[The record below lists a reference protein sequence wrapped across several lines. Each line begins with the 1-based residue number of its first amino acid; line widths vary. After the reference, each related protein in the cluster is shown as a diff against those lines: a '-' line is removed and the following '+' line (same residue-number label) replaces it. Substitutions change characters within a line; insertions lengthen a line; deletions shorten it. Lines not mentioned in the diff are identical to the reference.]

1 MGNRARPVDTADII
15 IIGGGIVGLA
25 TAHQT
30 LAANPGLKLVV
41 LEKEQTLA
49 SHQTGHN
56 SGVIHS
62 GIYYKPGSLKAENCR
77 RGRTMLLD
85 FCREHGV
92 AFDLCSKVIVAVD
105 EAEGPALERIYQR
118 GQANG
123 VACEMIDRGT
133 LRQLEPN
140 AAGMRAIQVHDAGI
154 ISYRAVCVALG
165 REITRMGG
173 TIILGGGV
181 RASHRAGSLRV
192 VSTDTGRL
200 AAPLIVNC
208 AGLQSDRIARL
219 LGTQPGLKVVAF
231 RGEYYE
237 LVPAARSLC
246 RNLIYPVPDARF
258 PFLGVHFTRM
268 IDGAVECGPNAVLA
282 LGREAYDKAAFD
294 AADLMDTL
302 GYPAF
307 WKLSA
312 KHWKMGAGE
321 IHRSISKAAFVK
333 ALQRLMPAIRSEHL
347 VPAPAGIRAQALLP
361 GGRLLDDFAI
371 AEDDGV
377 ISVCNA
383 PSPAATS
390 SLSIG
395 HTVAERI
402 GRHLATIR

>member
-1 MGNRARPVDTADII
+1 MDTADII

-25 TAHQT
+25 TAYQT
-30 LAANPGLKLVV
+30 LLANPGLKLAL
-41 LEKEQTLA
+41 LEKEWALA
-49 SHQTGHN
+49 NHQTGHN

-85 FCREHGV
+85 FCREQGV

-105 EAEGPALERIYQR
+105 EAELPALERIYQR

-123 VACEMIDRGT
+123 VACEVIDAGA
-133 LRQLEPN
+133 LQELEPN
-140 AAGMRAIQVHDAGI
+140 AAGIRAIQVHDAGI
-154 ISYRAVCVALG
+154 ISYRAVCIALG
-165 REITRMGG
+165 REIERMGG
-173 TIILGGGV
+173 KIMLGGGV
-181 RASHRAGSLRV
+181 RASQRIGSVRV
-192 VSTDTGRL
+192 VSTDAGRL
-200 AAPLIVNC
+200 ASPLVVNC

-219 LGTQPGLKVVAF
+219 LGTDPGLKVVAF

-237 LVPAARSLC
+237 LVPSARSLC

-282 LGREAYDKAAFD
+282 LGREAYDKTALD

-307 WKLSA
+307 WKLSV

-361 GGRLLDDFAI
+361 GGALLDDFAI

-395 HTVAERI
+395 QTVAERI
-402 GRHLATIR
+402 GRHLVAI

>member
-1 MGNRARPVDTADII
+1 VDTADII

-25 TAHQT
+25 TAYQT
-30 LAANPGLKLVV
+30 LRANPGLELVL

-62 GIYYKPGSLKAENCR
+62 GIYYKPGSLKAGNCR

-85 FCREHGV
+85 FCREQDV

-105 EAEGPALERIYQR
+105 EAEVPALERIYQR
-118 GQANG
+118 GQENG
-123 VACEMIDRGT
+123 VACEIIDAAA
-133 LRQLEPN
+133 LRELEPN
-140 AAGMRAIQVHDAGI
+140 AAGISAIQVHDAGI
-154 ISYRAVCVALG
+154 ISYRSVCIALG
-165 REITRMGG
+165 REIERMGG
-173 TIILGGGV
+173 KIILGGGV
-181 RASHRAGSLRV
+181 RASRRTGSVRV
-192 VSTDTGRL
+192 VSTDAGRL
-200 AAPLIVNC
+200 ASPLVVNC

-219 LGTQPGLKVVAF
+219 LGTEPGLRVVAF

-237 LVPAARSLC
+237 LVPSARSLC

-268 IDGAVECGPNAVLA
+268 IDGSVECGPNAVLA
-282 LGREAYDKAAFD
+282 LGREAYDKTALD

-347 VPAPAGIRAQALLP
+347 TPAPAGIRAQALLP
-361 GGRLLDDFAI
+361 GGALLDDFAI
-371 AEDDGV
+371 AEDNGV

-395 HTVAERI
+395 QTVAERI
-402 GRHLATIR
+402 TQRLVAI